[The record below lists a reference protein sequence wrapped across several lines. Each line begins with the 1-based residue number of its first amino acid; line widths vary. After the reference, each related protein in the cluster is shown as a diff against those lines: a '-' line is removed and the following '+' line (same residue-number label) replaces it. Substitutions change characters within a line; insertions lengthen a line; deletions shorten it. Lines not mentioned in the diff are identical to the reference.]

1 MLGMK
6 GDALKGHLDL
16 LILSVLEEGPL
27 HGYAVIERLRERSN
41 SAFDLPEGTVYPV
54 LHRLATAGLL
64 DSEWAEVSGRRRRTY
79 RLTEKG
85 RQALPHMKANFS
97 DFVAAM
103 NAVMRGARLWPNPI

>member
-1 MLGMK
+1 MK

-16 LILSVLEEGPL
+16 LILAVLEEGPL
-27 HGYAVIERLRERSN
+27 HGYAVIERLRERSD

-64 DSEWAEVSGRRRRTY
+64 DGEWTEVSGRRRRVY

-85 RQALPHMKANFS
+85 RHQALPQMKDNFS

-103 NAVMRGARLWPNPI
+103 SSVVRGSRPWPNPI